1 MRYDK
6 LGLEVIPSEVNMFDT
21 VSLKDSITE
30 WFWENI
36 SAVAIGSMFLYHTL

>member
-1 MRYDK
+1 MRNDK
-6 LGLEVIPSEVNMFDT
+6 RDFEVIHSEVNMFDT

-36 SAVAIGSMFLYHTL
+36 STVAIGSMFLYHTL

>member
-6 LGLEVIPSEVNMFDT
+6 RGLEAIPSEVNMSDT